1 MRASWILGLLSLL
14 LIACAEDAPTVVNS
28 GAELFA
34 DQQYYPILEGT
45 TWTYRLDSAGVSGV
59 ATITARMAGSRQ
71 TDSLL
76 YAVQANEILRGGRTE
91 TDTQYVRKNDVGV
104 FLSSPGLLNLGGIP
118 TIPGFPAIE
127 IPKEYLAMPFNPGFQ
142 ATWDIIT
149 IEFNQIPLFP
159 IYFRVKGRYLG
170 TGDVQTQRG
179 TLKQCAHTVITIEA
193 RFPNPEDPT
202 NILNPLL
209 INEKADFWFTRPYG
223 LALIDGSEAVFILL
237 RGGLPLQRNFA
248 KMRQEL
254 TDMYI
259 VQPSPV
265 CSW

>member
-1 MRASWILGLLSLL
+1 
-14 LIACAEDAPTVVNS
+14 
-28 GAELFA
+28 
-34 DQQYYPILEGT
+34 
-45 TWTYRLDSAGVSGV
+45 
-59 ATITARMAGSRQ
+59 
-71 TDSLL
+71 
-76 YAVQANEILRGGRTE
+76 
-91 TDTQYVRKNDVGV
+91 
-104 FLSSPGLLNLGGIP
+104 
-118 TIPGFPAIE
+118 
-127 IPKEYLAMPFNPGFQ
+127 MPFNPGFQ

-254 TDMYI
+254 TDMNI